1 MREYINTQT
10 GEIIHTDGFR
20 LHAYKVLKNGDHTT
34 RFRDV
39 ISLKRYRRKQ
49 RKAELKEIRKEWREW
64 RKHKNPHCNY
74 PDFVG

>member
-34 RFRDV
+34 RLRDV
-39 ISLKRYRRKQ
+39 ISLKKYRRKQ
-49 RKAELKEIRKEWREW
+49 ARQAA
-64 RKHKNPHCNY
+64 KHL
-74 PDFVG
+74 DALL

>member
-20 LHAYKVLKNGDHTT
+20 FSAYKVLKNGDHTT
-34 RFRDV
+34 RFKDV
-39 ISLKRYRRKQ
+39 ISLKKYRRKQ
-49 RKAELKEIRKEWREW
+49 FRKF
-64 RKHKNPHCNY
+64 HKNHGHCNY

>member
-20 LHAYKVLKNGDHTT
+20 FSAYKVLKNGDHTT

-49 RKAELKEIRKEWREW
+49 VRQWRREHRKGYS
-64 RKHKNPHCNY
+64 HCNY
-74 PDFVG
+74 PDYVG

>member
-39 ISLKRYRRKQ
+39 ISLKKYRRKQ
-49 RKAELKEIRKEWREW
+49 AHQAA
-64 RKHKNPHCNY
+64 KHL
-74 PDFVG
+74 DALL

>member
-20 LHAYKVLKNGDHTT
+20 FSAYKVLKNGDHTT

-39 ISLKRYRRKQ
+39 ISLKRYRRKAQ
-49 RKAELKEIRKEWREW
+49 RRHMRQVRKEFRQI
-64 RKHKNPHCNY
+64 KGSHCNY
-74 PDFVG
+74 PDIVG